1 MIATIRKA
9 LVAAAFDA
17 VGTLGGVLLDGDLTA
32 AEVLFSV
39 GTGLVAGA
47 ATWRVP
53 NAAPP
58 YAGGEHRADV
68 PAT

>member
-1 MIATIRKA
+1 MMATIRKA
-9 LVAAAFDA
+9 LVAAGFAA
-17 VGTLGGVLLDGDLTA
+17 VGTLGGVLLDGDLTGP
-32 AEVLFSV
+32 EVLFSL

-53 NAAPP
+53 NATPT
-58 YAGGEHRADV
+58 GGEHRADV